1 MNPPTMQA
9 LLFDQAGAA
18 EDVLRFGTA
27 PRPVPGPGQLLVRV
41 CTRVIQPADRLF
53 IAGRYRVRPR
63 FPQVAGFDGA
73 GVVEETGAGCDP
85 ALRGRKVAFRGV
97 GAWAEFAVA
106 AAERTHPVP
115 DGIDLRQACQFTL
128 NPLTAWGLL
137 ATARIRRGQRLLATA
152 GDSSVARWI
161 AALGS
166 ERTVHVTLASREEG
180 GWRASTAASG
190 VAVRAT
196 SFAQLLEALTRERG
210 FDAILDPIGGPATLD
225 LIEACV
231 PGGSLVSYG
240 VLDDRPFELQ
250 AARIL
255 YRNLRWVG
263 FGIDQYL
270 DRAGTSEITAAR
282 ETVWRLMREQPG
294 LTSVA
299 AIHSL
304 RDHAAALSDSTRLA
318 RRGKVLF
325 ADEPTCRPS
334 ARSAARPG

>member
-41 CTRVIQPADRLF
+41 CASVIQPADRIF

-73 GVVEETGAGCDP
+73 GVVEEVGADCDP
-85 ALRGRKVAFRGV
+85 ALRGRRVAFRGA

-106 AAERTHPVP
+106 ALDRVHPVP
-115 DGIDLRQACQFTL
+115 DGIDLRQACQFPL

-137 ATARIRRGQRLLATA
+137 ATAQAQPGQRLLATA

-161 AALGS
+161 AALGA
-166 ERTVHVTLASREEG
+166 EREMEVILASREEA
-180 GWRASTAASG
+180 GWRASTAACGDVVHAASL
-190 VAVRAT
+190 
-196 SFAQLLEALTRERG
+196 AQLLEALTRERG
-210 FDAILDPIGGPATLD
+210 FDAILDPIGGPSTLD
-225 LIEACV
+225 LIEACA

-240 VLDDRPFELQ
+240 VLDDQPFELQ
-250 AARIL
+250 ASRIL
-255 YRNLRWVG
+255 YRNLRWSG
-263 FGIDQYL
+263 FGIDLYL
-270 DRAGTSEITAAR
+270 DRAGASAMAQAR

-299 AIHSL
+299 AVHPL
-304 RDHAAALSDSTRLA
+304 REHAAALRDSTRLA

-325 ADEPTCRPS
+325 TEEGA
-334 ARSAARPG
+334 